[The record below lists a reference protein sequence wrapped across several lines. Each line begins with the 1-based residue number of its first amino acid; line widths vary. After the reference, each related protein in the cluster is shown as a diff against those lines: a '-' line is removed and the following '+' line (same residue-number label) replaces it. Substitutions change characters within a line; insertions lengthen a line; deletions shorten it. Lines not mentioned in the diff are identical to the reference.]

1 MERINSHNC
10 KTITNLAPFCI
21 FYVSISCIKQHI
33 LYMRVS
39 VEISADLVKEIM
51 ELTGETKMSAGIA
64 KAVEL
69 FANRKKAVA
78 IIRSLRESPLDYAH
92 TNEEIEDWGNGSS
105 SQDVSST
112 SYRSSK
118 KS

>member
-1 MERINSHNC
+1 
-10 KTITNLAPFCI
+10 
-21 FYVSISCIKQHI
+21 
-33 LYMRVS
+33 MRVS
-39 VEISADLVKEIM
+39 VEIDEGLVKEIM

-64 KAVEL
+64 RAAEL

-78 IIRSLRESPLDYAH
+78 IIRSLREHPLDYAC
-92 TNEEIEDWGNGSS
+92 TNEEIENWGNAAATDDAS
-105 SQDVSST
+105 SQ

>member
-1 MERINSHNC
+1 
-10 KTITNLAPFCI
+10 
-21 FYVSISCIKQHI
+21 
-33 LYMRVS
+33 MRVS
-39 VEISADLVKEIM
+39 VEIDEALIHEIM

-64 KAVEL
+64 KAAEL

-78 IIRSLRESPLDYAH
+78 IIRSLRETPLDYAH
-92 TNEEIEDWGNGSS
+92 TNEEIEDWGNSTSTGESS
-105 SQDVSST
+105 SS